1 MQDSLKSHVVQIAII
16 LGILLLFL
24 SNLLGL
30 IEFDFQA
37 GPDISIR
44 YISQDKPAAQ
54 GAGFLS
60 PIIQST
66 EFIVL
71 LLTGLILSILLPLLT
86 PIKASLLTAI
96 CSVPHVAISYASVG
110 KIVYVP
116 MEYSLLTLLI
126 LYSLNVLISYFR
138 ETHSRQKIIDAF
150 GQYIP
155 PQLVS
160 ELSNQSDKL
169 HMDGESKMLTVL
181 FCDLQNFSGAAEQ
194 LNPKQIARLLNEY
207 FTAMTSVLFE
217 HGATIDK
224 YIGDS
229 IMTFWGAPLSQPDH
243 AQRAVLAAFDMQKE
257 IKILSKQFINRG
269 WPGLKMGI
277 GINTGMMNVGNMG
290 SKYRIAYTVVG
301 DAVNLASRLESLTR
315 VYRLPTIISEAT
327 RNENETILYR
337 VLDLVQVR
345 GKHKT
350 TKIYQPI
357 CLQEEATDNIRK
369 RLDIHSDAMAFYF
382 DKQWKNAKPLFEK
395 LNEYN
400 RKDGYYPVMLDK
412 INEKIKSGA

>member
-1 MQDSLKSHVVQIAII
+1 MQDSLKSHAVQIIII

-24 SNLLGL
+24 SNVVGL
-30 IEFDFQA
+30 IEFDFQV
-37 GPDISIR
+37 GPDISIH
-44 YISQDKPAAQ
+44 YMPQDNH
-54 GAGFLS
+54 AGLSTSFLP

-66 EFIVL
+66 EFIIL
-71 LLTGLILSILLPLLT
+71 LLTGLLLSILLPLLT
-86 PIKASLLTAI
+86 PIKASLLTVI
-96 CSVPHVAISYASVG
+96 CSIPHVAISYASVG
-110 KIVYVP
+110 KIIYVP

-138 ETHSRQKIIDAF
+138 ETHSRQKIIDIF

-155 PQLVS
+155 PQLVA
-160 ELSNQSDKL
+160 ELSNQPDKL
-169 HMDGESKMLTVL
+169 HMDGESKMLTVF

-257 IKILSKQFINRG
+257 IKILSKTFIDKG
-269 WPGLKMGI
+269 WPVLKMGI
-277 GINTGMMNVGNMG
+277 GVNTGMMNVGNMG
-290 SKYRIAYTVVG
+290 SKYRVAYTVVG
-301 DAVNLASRLESLTR
+301 DAVNLASRLEGLTR
-315 VYRLPTIISEAT
+315 TYRVPTIISEAT
-327 RNENETILYR
+327 KNETEGILYR
-337 VLDLVQVR
+337 NLDLVQVR
-345 GKHKT
+345 GKYKT

-357 CLQEEATDNIRK
+357 CLQDEATDNIRK
-369 RLDIHSDAMAFYF
+369 RLDIHNDAMTFYF
-382 DKQWKNAKPLFEK
+382 DEQWKNAKPLFEK

-400 RKDGYYPVMLDK
+400 QKDGYYPVMLDK
-412 INEKIKSGA
+412 INKKIKSGA